1 MRYWLLKTEPDV
13 FSFDDLEGSPE
24 QTTGWEGVRNYQA
37 RNNLRE
43 MRVGDRV
50 FIYHSSINPPGI
62 VGTARIVRE
71 AYADAAQFNPDS
83 DYFDPKS
90 TPENPRWSQVDVQA
104 DQRFATFLP
113 LETLKL
119 DAKLE
124 GMVLLQKGSRLSVQ
138 PVSKLHW
145 THILTLGGIKD
156 RS

>member
-13 FSFDDLEGSPE
+13 FSFDDLENSPE

-50 FIYHSSINPPGI
+50 LIYHSSINPPGI

-71 AYADAAQFNPDS
+71 AYADGTQFNPQG

-90 TPENPRWSQVDVQA
+90 TPESPRWSQVDVQA
-104 DQRFATFLP
+104 DQRFARFLP
-113 LETLKL
+113 LEQLKL
-119 DAKLE
+119 DTKLE
-124 GMVLLQKGSRLSVQ
+124 GMVLLQRGSRLSVQ
-138 PVSKLHW
+138 PVSKSHW
-145 THILTLGGIKD
+145 THILKLGGIKD